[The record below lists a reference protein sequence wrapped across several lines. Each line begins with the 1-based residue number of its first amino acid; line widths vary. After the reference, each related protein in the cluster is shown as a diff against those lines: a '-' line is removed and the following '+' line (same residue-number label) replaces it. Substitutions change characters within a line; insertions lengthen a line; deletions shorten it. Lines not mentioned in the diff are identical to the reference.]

1 MKIIIRNAT
10 IFDGGSTV
18 YNNTSILFDETGI
31 LNIGKYDA
39 AQHAADAIIDG
50 TGKYVIPGLID
61 CHVHMST
68 GFGEGGAASSGAE
81 AAFLAREVLNYGIT
95 TIRSCGNGHDADIEV
110 RNLIN
115 KGYIKGARILAS
127 GKGICITGGH
137 GWPMCFECDTEAEV
151 LKAAR
156 TQLKKGADVIKL
168 LATGGMGTKGS
179 NPNAAQLTE
188 GQMRAAVEEAET
200 LGVLTAAHCT
210 GLEGAKRAIRAGVR
224 SIEHAR
230 LDRCTAEL
238 MKEYGAYYCP
248 TIITRYNILNSTD
261 PNLAWLRAK
270 ANPQDLVE
278 KERAIRLCL
287 ELDIPVCASTDSG
300 TGPLCPLGPST
311 AKELAIYVEYGM
323 TPMEALRSA
332 NRTAA
337 EMLRIEKETGTIE
350 VGKSADLLLLSK
362 NPLDDIKNLDTL
374 ICTYHKGVLAYQ
386 KYKEMQL

>member
-1 MKIIIRNAT
+1 MRTLIRNAT
-10 IFDGGSTV
+10 VYDGDSTV
-18 YNNTSILFDETGI
+18 HKNTSIMFDETGI
-31 LNIGKYDA
+31 LSLGAYDA
-39 AQHAADAIIDG
+39 AQPKADNVIDG

-68 GFGEGGAASSGAE
+68 GFGEGSAAASGAE
-81 AAFLAREVLNYGIT
+81 AAYLAREVLGYGIT
-95 TIRSCGNGHDADIEV
+95 TIRSCGNEHDADIEV
-110 RNLIN
+110 RNMIN
-115 KGYIKGARILAS
+115 RGLIKGARILAS
-127 GKGICITGGH
+127 GRGICITGGH
-137 GWPMCFECDTEAEV
+137 GWPMCIECDTEAEV

-179 NPNAAQLTE
+179 NPNVAQLTQ
-188 GQMRAAVEEAET
+188 GQMRAAAEEAET
-200 LGVLTAAHCT
+200 LNVLTAAHCT
-210 GLEGAKRAIRAGVR
+210 GLEGARRAIRAGVR

-230 LDRCTAEL
+230 LDRPTAEL

-248 TIITRYNILNSTD
+248 TIITRYNILNTTD

-278 KERAIRLCL
+278 KERAIKLCL
-287 ELDIPVCASTDSG
+287 ELNIPVCASTDSG

-332 NRTAA
+332 NKTAA
-337 EMLRIEKETGTIE
+337 EMLRIDKETGTIT
-350 VGKSADLLLLSK
+350 VGKCADLLMLDK
-362 NPLDDIKNLDTL
+362 NPLDDIKNLSSL
-374 ICTYHKGVLAYQ
+374 VYTYHKGVLAYQ
-386 KYKEMQL
+386 KF